1 MRSTQFL
8 AIGLALLVAACAS
21 QPKPEVVATKP
32 SPPPPPKP
40 GVPGVKI
47 GNPYEVFGVRYVPED
62 DRSYDRQGIASWY
75 GPTFHAKATA
85 NGEIYNQEDV
95 TAAHKTLPLP
105 SWVEVHNLD
114 NGRKLVV
121 RINDRGPFV
130 DGRIID
136 LSKRSAEIL
145 GVDRPGLAR
154 VRVKRVFPEGD
165 WARDVGPQL
174 PPVRL
179 ASAAAPVVAAAP
191 QAPASD
197 FIAEPMAPAPTVVA
211 VELPPAPTMPGVSA
225 MGAGA
230 RFIQVAALSDEARAR
245 ALASVLSDFGP
256 ASAQAAPG
264 GLWRVRIGPLAEA
277 QAGNTLFDVQAAG
290 YRDARLVK

>member
-1 MRSTQFL
+1 MCSARLL
-8 AIGLALLVAACAS
+8 ALGLALLVAACAS
-21 QPKPEVVATKP
+21 QPKPQVAT
-32 SPPPPPKP
+32 PKP
-40 GVPGVKI
+40 LPQPSKPAVPGVKI

-62 DRSYDRQGIASWY
+62 DRTYDRQGIASWY

-136 LSKRSAEIL
+136 LSRRSAEIL

-165 WARDVGPQL
+165 WAREVGPQL

-179 ASAAAPVVAAAP
+179 ASAAVPVVAAPP
-191 QAPASD
+191 QAPAND

-211 VELPPAPTMPGVSA
+211 VELPPAPTVPNA
-225 MGAGA
+225 PAIGAGA
-230 RFIQVAALSDEARAR
+230 RFIQVAALSDEGRAR

-256 ASAQAAPG
+256 AAAQAAPG
-264 GLWRVRIGPLAEA
+264 GLWRVRIGPVSDA
-277 QAGNTLFDVQAAG
+277 QAGNLLFDVQAAG